1 MKFEQRLVFC
11 IFLFWTLGFCQYNYT
26 YVSSS
31 NSFDATA
38 FNNSHNI
45 ASPDFAEPGDSIHV
59 VYHSLD
65 SILYTFTTDHG
76 MTWTIPAFL
85 DIGNY
90 PGIDVDLY
98 GFRHIVWQSLDTV
111 AGNYEIYYDCLDD
124 YSPPVNI
131 SESPTNSILPDIVVD
146 TSVKAHIVWVE
157 DIAGYNQIYYRTC
170 QAGALG
176 DTLRISD
183 VGTAEAAHSFPS
195 ISIFQ
200 PNHRVYALW
209 DCNDPGSYSPYQ
221 IHSRY
226 LEDSTWS
233 LTQVWASYQPMRHS
247 SLDFCHGEDSLSAC
261 WEDSISGNLEI
272 FFYGG
277 NPGGGYATSGLSYY
291 PVVSTV
297 GSIWSYLFWSEDSSG
312 FEDIYYHLY
321 YFMNGWSEGTV
332 RSVFSID
339 EPIRFPSCCG
349 SFVIW
354 TQGESPPYDIYFA
367 DFGYPVARTE
377 AKGINLQLQLSVSPN
392 PFSKL
397 TRISFGKANPLRMT
411 HSSYGTDS
419 AKGKELMIYNA
430 TGRLVK
436 CIPVPSAYCLV
447 PTSVSWDGTN
457 DKGNKL
463 PTGIY
468 FCIVQTNQGSIVEKV
483 VKVE

>member
-1 MKFEQRLVFC
+1 MEFKQKFVFF
-11 IFLFWTLGFCQYNYT
+11 IFLSWIFGFCQYDYT

-38 FNNSHNI
+38 FNNSHKI
-45 ASPDFAEPGDSIHV
+45 ASPDFAMPGDSIHV

-65 SILYTFTTDHG
+65 SVLYTFTTDHG
-76 MTWTIPAFL
+76 MTWTMPVFL

-124 YSPPVNI
+124 YSPPINI
-131 SESPTNSILPDIVVD
+131 SETPTNSIFPDIVVD
-146 TSVKAHIVWVE
+146 TFLTAHIVWVE
-157 DIAGYNQIYYRTC
+157 DVASYNQIYYRPC
-170 QAGALG
+170 HAGMLG

-209 DCNDPGSYSPYQ
+209 DCIDPNIYSPYQ
-221 IHSRY
+221 IHCKY
-226 LEDSTWS
+226 LEDTTWS
-233 LTQVWASYQPMRHS
+233 QTEVWASYRARRHS
-247 SLDFCHGEDSLSAC
+247 SLDFCHGEDSISAC

-277 NPGGGYATSGLSYY
+277 NPGGGYATPGLSYY

-321 YFMNGWSEGTV
+321 YFMNGWSQGTV
-332 RSVFSID
+332 RLVFNID

-354 TQGESPPYDIYFA
+354 TQGENPPYDICFA
-367 DFGYPVARTE
+367 DFGYPV
-377 AKGINLQLQLSVSPN
+377 GIAEMKNLQTQTALNVQPN

-397 TRISFGKANPLRMT
+397 TTIKFQAP
-411 HSSYGTDS
+411 SS
-419 AKGKELMIYNA
+419 KGQVTMSIYDA
-430 TGRLVK
+430 AGRLVK
-436 CIPVPSAYCLV
+436 DFSRLTLDALRFYPGMELIFKGKNYLQERI
-447 PTSVSWDGTN
+447 SV
-457 DKGNKL
+457 
-463 PTGIY
+463 
-468 FCIVQTNQGSIVEKV
+468 
-483 VKVE
+483 